1 MMCTCKVFLVILT
14 IIFKLFCSYF
24 TVSLTRKVL
33 HVSFSADVS
42 HRKIISDAH
51 VLLLFM
57 LSLIIGQFKSFP
69 SLINSDEVYE
79 TGVVFRCLLFSPLW
93 LVVSFS
99 FSFSSS
105 LSGFKINELAA
116 AVSKLTAY
124 DIFNIYLKT

>member
-99 FSFSSS
+99 SS